1 MYIFINE
8 NKIEEYNGQPL
19 KRFVGNRLIKVISNP
34 TDNDLLEFG
43 YMPLEEN
50 AAPEYDAG
58 TQYLVGK
65 YSVADGKI
73 YKAYEVCDI
82 PKDDTEGVGNDG

>member
-8 NKIEEYNGQPL
+8 NTIEEYNNQPL
-19 KRFVGNRLIKVISNP
+19 KRFVGNKLVKVISNP
-34 TDNDLLEFG
+34 TETDLMEFG
-43 YMPLEEN
+43 YMPLEEEEM
-50 AAPEYDAG
+50 PDYDFES
-58 TQYLVGK
+58 QYLIEK
-65 YSVADGKI
+65 YNVQDGKL

>member
-43 YMPLEEN
+43 YMPLEEGEV
-50 AAPEYDAG
+50 PEYDID
-58 TQYLVGK
+58 TQYIQCK
-65 YSVADGKI
+65 YCVSQDKI
-73 YKAYEVCDI
+73 IVKYEIYNNSD
-82 PKDDTEGVGNDG
+82 EMQQN

>member
-43 YMPLEEN
+43 YMELEEKPVPTYN
-50 AAPEYDAG
+50 QQKEYL
-58 TQYLVGK
+58 QIK
-65 YSVADGKI
+65 YIVENGKI
-73 YKAYEVCDI
+73 YKTYEILPIETV
-82 PKDDTEGVGNDG
+82 